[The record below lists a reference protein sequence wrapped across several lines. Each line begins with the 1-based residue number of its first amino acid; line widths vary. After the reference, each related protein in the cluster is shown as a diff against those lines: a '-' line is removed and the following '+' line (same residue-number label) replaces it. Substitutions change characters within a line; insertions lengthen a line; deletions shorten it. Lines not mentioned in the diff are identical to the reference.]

1 MPSNQKQIIEQNK
14 CTYSPLG
21 KAFSKQKKT
30 KKMED
35 KGEKQ
40 IKAIQNQGEIKTIK
54 KNMLIVIKIIHW
66 SQSQKKYLINL

>member
-1 MPSNQKQIIEQNK
+1 MPSNQKQIIEQDK

-21 KAFSKQKKT
+21 KAFSKKKKKK

-54 KNMLIVIKIIHW
+54 KICL
-66 SQSQKKYLINL
+66 